1 MITYKLFRVMKD
13 GSIASLFINKN
24 VRHKIGVWLEAK
36 DHPTKGYAHRFGWHS
51 VNTTVAPHLSMKGRA
66 WFECEIDN
74 DFEKIKRPLNQGG
87 QWYISKRIK
96 ILKQL

>member
-24 VRHKIGVWLEAK
+24 ARHQMGVWLEAE

-51 VNTTVAPHLSMKGRA
+51 VAEPKAPHLSPYGRA
-66 WFECEIDN
+66 WFKVEIEDYTIL
-74 DFEKIKRPLNQGG
+74 DKPLNQGA

-96 ILKQL
+96 IIQKL